1 MFRLLRNLSEY
12 RDLLFM
18 ITWRDIRIKY
28 KQSIMGFLWAI
39 FMPII
44 IVAAGVV
51 VKIAFSYVSKQ
62 PLQTEQI
69 VTIAVKS
76 LPWAFFVS
84 CLRFSSNSLISN
96 ANLVTKIYFPRIIF
110 PVSAVASQL
119 FDFVIAAS
127 VLVVIL
133 TFLKVGV
140 SVQLLWTPLLM
151 LVLLVLAL
159 GMGILFSAANL
170 FFRDVKYLVE
180 VILTFAI
187 FFTPVFYEVDM
198 FEKWGTLLLINPV
211 APILESMRACVVLH
225 QPPDFLWLGY
235 SAGFSVVLLLV
246 AVKSFVR
253 LEPLFAE
260 SI

>member
-1 MFRLLRNLSEY
+1 MLRSIRSLIEY

-28 KQSIMGFLWAI
+28 KQSVMGFLWAI

-62 PLQTEQI
+62 PLQTDHI
-69 VTIAVKS
+69 VTIAVKA

-96 ANLVTKIYFPRIIF
+96 PNLVTKIYFPRIIF
-110 PVSAVASQL
+110 PVSAVISQL
-119 FDFVIAAS
+119 FDFVIASS

-133 TFLKVGV
+133 TVLKVGV
-140 SVQLLWTPLLM
+140 SVQLLWIPLL
-151 LVLLVLAL
+151 VLILLSLAL
-159 GMGILFSAANL
+159 GMGIFFSAANL

-187 FFTPVFYEVDM
+187 FFTPVFYEVEM
-198 FEKWGTLLLINPV
+198 FEKWSTLLMVNPV
-211 APILESMRACVVLH
+211 APILEGVRACIVLQQAPELAWIAYSGGLAVVMLVV
-225 QPPDFLWLGY
+225 
-235 SAGFSVVLLLV
+235 SVWIF
-246 AVKSFVR
+246 AR
-253 LEPLFAE
+253 MEPLFAE

>member
-1 MFRLLRNLSEY
+1 MLQSIRSLVEY
-12 RDLLFM
+12 RDLLLM
-18 ITWRDIRIKY
+18 LTWRDIRIKY
-28 KQSIMGFLWAI
+28 KQSVMGFLWAI

-44 IVAAGVV
+44 IVAAGIM

-62 PLQTEQI
+62 PLQTEHI

-76 LPWAFFVS
+76 LPWAFFVA

-96 ANLVTKIYFPRIIF
+96 PNLVTKIYFPRIIF
-110 PVSAVASQL
+110 PVSAVISQL
-119 FDFVIAAS
+119 FDFVIASS
-127 VLVVIL
+127 VLLVIL
-133 TFLKVGV
+133 AFLKVGA
-140 SVQLLWTPLLM
+140 SLQLLWVPLLI
-151 LVLLVLAL
+151 LILLFLAL

-187 FFTPVFYEVDM
+187 FFTPVFYEVEM
-198 FEKWGTLLLINPV
+198 FDKWSTLLLVNPV
-211 APILESMRACVVLH
+211 APLLEGLRACVVLH
-225 QPPDFLWLGY
+225 QAPDLMWIAY
-235 SAGFSVVLLLV
+235 SGGVAVVTLLV
-246 AVKSFVR
+246 SVWSFAR